1 MIEELSP
8 SRFGADAGIRLDALV
23 GNFGRSENDSEEIDI
38 AGVEI
43 HPTAAGERIAKLVFD
58 RLGWQLSSGKQRQ
71 IGNKRHD
78 KIFYRLADL
87 NAGF

>member
-1 MIEELSP
+1 MSELSP
-8 SRFGADAGIRLDALV
+8 SRFGVDTGVQIVALV
-23 GNFGRSENDSEEIDI
+23 GIFGRSENDFEEIDI

-58 RLGWQLSSGKQRQ
+58 GLGLQFGSGEQRQ
-71 IGNKRHD
+71 IGNKKSD
-78 KIFYRLADL
+78 EIFCRLADL